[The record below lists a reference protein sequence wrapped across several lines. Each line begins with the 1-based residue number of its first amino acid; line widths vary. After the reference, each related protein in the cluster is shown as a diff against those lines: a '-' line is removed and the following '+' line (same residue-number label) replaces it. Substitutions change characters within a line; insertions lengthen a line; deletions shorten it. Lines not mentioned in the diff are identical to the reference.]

1 MSTAD
6 QPQARS
12 GSRLKRGVLLA
23 LAIGATLY
31 SVIPLWF
38 ALVSSVRPEGD
49 IFRYL
54 SPLSIK
60 SIWPTTLTGASFR
73 TLMDT
78 GFGAP
83 VVNSVIV
90 ALLTIVIGLILCS
103 AAAFAL
109 GVLQFRGQKFLF
121 GVTLVGFLM
130 PFDALAIPLSQVLS
144 GAGFQNTYDGLILP
158 AVGNGLA
165 IFALR
170 QFFRNIPR
178 ELLEAAQMDGYG
190 WWRILFRIYL
200 PLSKPAL
207 ISAALILFV
216 FQWHAFLWPLLI
228 APDPAIQVAPV
239 AIAQFSQET
248 FVDFGAIFAG
258 TVITAAIPLCLLLYA
273 QKYFV
278 ASIAGTGVK

>member
-1 MSTAD
+1 VA
-6 QPQARS
+6 
-12 GSRLKRGVLLA
+12 LA
-23 LAIGATLY
+23 LGATLY
-31 SVIPLWF
+31 AIAPLWW
-38 ALVSSVRPEGD
+38 ALVGSLRPQGD

-54 SPLSIK
+54 SPLSVK
-60 SIWPTTLTGASFR
+60 SIWPTTFTWASFR
-73 TLMDT
+73 TLLAT
-78 GFGAP
+78 GFGYP
-83 VVNSVIV
+83 VLNSAIV
-90 ALLTIVIGLILCS
+90 AVFTIVIGLALCS

-109 GVLQFRGQKFLF
+109 GVLRFRGRRILF
-121 GVTLVGFLM
+121 ALTLVGFLM
-130 PFDALAIPLSQVLS
+130 PFDALAIPLNGILT
-144 GAGFQNTYDGLILP
+144 GAGFQNTYGGLILP

-170 QFFRNIPR
+170 QFFMNIPR
-178 ELLEAAQMDGYG
+178 ELLEAAQMDGLG
-190 WWRILFRIYL
+190 WWRILVRVYL

-207 ISAALILFV
+207 ISAGLILFV

-258 TVITAAIPLCLLLYA
+258 SVITAAIPLLLLLYC

-278 ASIAGTGVK
+278 ASIARTGVK